1 MPRIN
6 LIEKE
11 LSENFMKAVIHIIIE
26 LTVFFAGATLLIM
39 SLGWQLGLG
48 ITLMAIY
55 VKAKE

>member
-1 MPRIN
+1 MAKIN

-11 LSENFMKAVIHIIIE
+11 LNENFMKAVISIIVQ

-48 ITLMAIY
+48 IVLLTMYL
-55 VKAKE
+55 KAE